1 MLNPH
6 TPLVSPKPLFRRF
19 SQLFERGFR
28 IDWITASYISVT
40 HVVLLIGTPL
50 AYYFAPTGFWKVML
64 GWTLTHTLIAC
75 ISVTSYAHR
84 LIAHGA
90 ALRIRWPVHLL
101 FGYIGHVLA
110 MQGSVRRW
118 AATHVIHHSVD
129 RTGNHHLDPY
139 SATWF
144 PRCWQNF
151 LWSHLLTYFFHH
163 PPSKELAAAYEQNS
177 DPVLIVQDR
186 LYVPLLVAFNY
197 LLPFVLGIVL
207 TGSLTGGFCLLMA
220 SVGGFILAQHNTWTV
235 NSITHLFGFKQA
247 LNSSAKNNYVWLGPL
262 GEGNHHAD
270 HHDYCRDYRNGFGI
284 KGWLLD
290 PTRYVLLALRALG
303 GIKGLQRATKLQEV
317 RIITQRKMRE
327 AQASPRWREWES
339 KLQVLTSEWL
349 TTTRQ
354 WESFNRVFKSKK
366 LELRNMRLPKLELKQ
381 KLTAL
386 KQELLQAKHAMRE
399 ARAAC
404 INAFNAMQN
413 QAPTSPV
420 C

>member
-1 MLNPH
+1 MS
-6 TPLVSPKPLFRRF
+6 TPEPLFRRF

-28 IDWITASYISVT
+28 IDWITATYISTT
-40 HVVLLIGTPL
+40 HLVLLLGTPL
-50 AYYFAPTGFWKVML
+50 AYYFAPTGFWQVML
-64 GWTLTHTLIAC
+64 AWTLFHTLVAC

-129 RTGNHHLDPY
+129 RTGKHHLDPY

-163 PPSKELAAAYEQNS
+163 PPSKELEAAYNRNS
-177 DPVLIVQDR
+177 EPLLIVQER
-186 LYVPLLVAFNY
+186 LYIPLLVFLNY
-197 LLPFVLGIVL
+197 LLPFVLGTIL
-207 TGSLTGGFCLLMA
+207 TASLIGGFCLLMA

-235 NSITHLFGFKQA
+235 NSITHLFGFKPS
-247 LNSSAKNNYVWLGPL
+247 LISSAKNNYVWLGPL

-270 HHDYCRDYRNGFGI
+270 HHDFCRDYRSGFGV
-284 KGWLLD
+284 KGWFLD
-290 PTRYVLLALRALG
+290 PTRYVLLALRVLG

-317 RIITQRKMRE
+317 KIITQRKMRE
-327 AQASPRWREWES
+327 VQGKPGWREWES
-339 KLQVLTSEWL
+339 KLQALMSEWL
-349 TTTRQ
+349 ATTRQ
-354 WESFNRVFKSKK
+354 WEAFKNVFKSRK
-366 LELRNMRLPKLELKQ
+366 LELRAMRLPKLELQ
-381 KLTAL
+381 QNLVAL
-386 KQELLQAKHAMRE
+386 KEELQQTKRAMRD
-399 ARAAC
+399 ARAAF
-404 INAFNAMQN
+404 INTFNAMQR
-413 QAPTSPV
+413 QVSTASIG
-420 C
+420 